1 MQIIVLIGK
10 PNCGKTTTCRS
21 LYNGLISCGAELL
34 KLNVGV
40 DFSCSLK
47 FCDKKVAIKSA
58 GDSRYRVKVPLINTA
73 KKTLMY

>member
-34 KLNVGV
+34 KLNDGV

-58 GDSRYRVKVPLINTA
+58 GESLSCA
-73 KKTLMY
+73 KCH